1 MPSRLNELNI
11 KKEKFNFR
19 FLPDFA
25 KYILENHTEEFVK
38 IGIRFCREEELPLMK
53 PLAKFSEEELIKLSA
68 DSNQIFLKALS
79 ENRVVEFVE
88 ENLTK
93 YLTNQIGIIDK
104 SEVEIADLTLAF
116 YIRRK
121 LFAYFI
127 YGYTKNPSVQQSIV
141 AEVDAF
147 TSQEELLT
155 LKAYMILQ
163 KEMGINFK

>member
-1 MPSRLNELNI
+1 MPARLIELNI
-11 KKEKFNFR
+11 KKEKFDYR
-19 FLPDFA
+19 YLPDFA
-25 KYILENHTEEFVK
+25 KYILENHFEEFVK

-53 PLAKFSEEELIKLSA
+53 PLAKLSEEELIKLSS
-68 DSNQIFLKALS
+68 DSNQQFLKCLS
-79 ENRVVEFVE
+79 ENKIIDFIK

-93 YLTNQIGIIDK
+93 YLTNQIGVFDK
-104 SEVEIADLTLAF
+104 SEVDIADLTLAF

-127 YGYTKNPSVQQSIV
+127 YGYTTNASVQQSII
-141 AEVDAF
+141 AEVNAF

-163 KEMGINFK
+163 REIGINLK